1 MQGPVPEPAKQLHV
15 VELRSGQLNTHRC
28 LKEEEEEKEEEGE
41 EEEDQKGEEREGK
54 GRKAHDY
61 EIS

>member
-1 MQGPVPEPAKQLHV
+1 MQGPVPAPAKQQHV
-15 VELRSGQLNTHRC
+15 VELRSSQLNTQRC
-28 LKEEEEEKEEEGE
+28 LKEEEEEEEEEGE
-41 EEEDQKGEEREGK
+41 EKEDQKGEKREEK